1 MTELDVVGVG
11 AWSHHFGNWQELAM
25 GLCGNG
31 WQEDVKLAPGLLSP
45 AVRRRAPVSV
55 KMAIEVMKQ
64 ACDMAALDPREV
76 ATVYCSAMGD
86 MQITDYICRTL
97 AENPEL
103 LSPTQFHNSVHNAA
117 TGYWTIATTAHSPA
131 TAISAYTYS
140 ASMAFLEA
148 AIQAADE
155 ELPVLL
161 VTEEVQAP
169 PALSFA
175 CPTNAPFAAALLLAP
190 VSKNF
195 PAIARLG
202 FETLAGAM
210 EWKGLASLPD
220 QLADIPSAHLLS
232 VLAALAESQSI
243 QEPRRVRL
251 PLSPGTHVDISI
263 TASAASRGD
272 GA

>member
-1 MTELDVVGVG
+1 MPDLDVVGVG
-11 AWSHHFGNWQELAM
+11 AWSQHFGNWQELAL
-25 GLCGNG
+25 GLSGKG
-31 WQEDVKLAPGLLSP
+31 WGEDVKLAPGLLPP

-64 ACDMAALDPREV
+64 ACDMASLNPREV

-86 MQITDYICRTL
+86 MQITDYICQTL
-97 AENPEL
+97 AQNPEL

-117 TGYWTIATTAHSPA
+117 TGYWTIATNAHSPA

-148 AIQAADE
+148 AVQAVDE

-169 PALSFA
+169 PALRFA
-175 CPTNAPFAAALLLAP
+175 CPTNVPFAAAMILAP
-190 VSKNF
+190 VSEDL

-202 FETLAGAM
+202 FETRAETV
-210 EWKGLASLPD
+210 EWMGHSSLPD
-220 QLADIPSAHLLS
+220 QLANIPSATLLS
-232 VLAALAESQSI
+232 VLAALAEAQMF
-243 QEPRRVRL
+243 QEPKRVRL
-251 PLSPGTHVDISI
+251 PLSPGMHVDISI
-263 TASAASRGD
+263 TASAANRRD
-272 GA
+272 HA